1 MVSTIKNGV
10 VYCCF
15 NHINVS
21 NNEWFEDLSLDVI
34 NHERNSTDVCLGLS
48 TWSIH
53 HLPATG
59 STDKIYKSWKE
70 GKLINLLTPY
80 ILLEFNGRLTFPCR
94 LMIAPKVWFISCFL
108 IFLYKIPICLRNP
121 QNQNYWIF
129 LDIPGYSPKLD
140 VVKPA
145 WKSFNWITNRR
156 FRIAIHAISDG
167 WRVLMSLT
175 YNQLQL

>member
-1 MVSTIKNGV
+1 
-10 VYCCF
+10 
-15 NHINVS
+15 VS

-34 NHERNSTDVCLGLS
+34 NHERKSTDACLGLS

-80 ILLEFNGRLTFPCR
+80 ILLEFNGRLTFLCR
-94 LMIAPKVWFISCFL
+94 LMIAPKVWFISC
-108 IFLYKIPICLRNP
+108 FLYKIPICLRNP

-129 LDIPGYSPKLD
+129 PKIGCGQTSINPSIGSPTVCRIPCHPRHLR
-140 VVKPA
+140 
-145 WKSFNWITNRR
+145 WLTSFNV
-156 FRIAIHAISDG
+156 AH
-167 WRVLMSLT
+167 
-175 YNQLQL
+175 LQPVIDSYRLF

>member
-1 MVSTIKNGV
+1 M
-10 VYCCF
+10 
-15 NHINVS
+15 S

-80 ILLEFNGRLTFPCR
+80 ILLEFNGRLTFLCR
-94 LMIAPKVWFISCFL
+94 LMIAPKVWFISC
-108 IFLYKIPICLRNP
+108 FLYKIPICLRNP

-129 LDIPGYSPKLD
+129 LDIPQNWMWSNQHENPSIGSPT
-140 VVKPA
+140 VVSASPSTPSQMA
-145 WKSFNWITNRR
+145 DEF
-156 FRIAIHAISDG
+156 
-167 WRVLMSLT
+167 
-175 YNQLQL
+175 